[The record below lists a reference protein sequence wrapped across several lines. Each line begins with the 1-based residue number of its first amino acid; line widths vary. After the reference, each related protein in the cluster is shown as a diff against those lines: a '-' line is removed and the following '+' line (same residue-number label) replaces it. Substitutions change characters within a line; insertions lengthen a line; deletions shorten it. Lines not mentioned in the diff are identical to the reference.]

1 MEKRKLL
8 SFFLSALKKIRDYEP
23 FTFSNNRHRK
33 SKQIQTQSL
42 NPSQSLFAVLF
53 VISVTFVTTSCSDND
68 HPGTD
73 RPMEDSTYY
82 ISKSMN
88 IIELQSKLPNE
99 EIKNLSPEDAEKYFG
114 ERVQLSQAE
123 KLIFWNDSLL
133 IVKPGNLS
141 SKYKLSWK
149 KDDLYLYNDITNTWE
164 YCGKRNGESAF
175 ILNTGL
181 YWIKGNNMNG
191 TLSILG
197 QSYSLLSYGEL
208 LEYLGGNSLNAN
220 KQIVWLKMQYVFDQ
234 KPEVKL

>member
-1 MEKRKLL
+1 
-8 SFFLSALKKIRDYEP
+8 
-23 FTFSNNRHRK
+23 
-33 SKQIQTQSL
+33 
-42 NPSQSLFAVLF
+42 
-53 VISVTFVTTSCSDND
+53 
-68 HPGTD
+68 
-73 RPMEDSTYY
+73 
-82 ISKSMN
+82 MN

-99 EIKNLSPEDAEKYFG
+99 EIKNLPPEDAEKYFG
-114 ERVQLSQAE
+114 ERFQLSQAE

-197 QSYSLLSYGEL
+197 QSYSLLSYEEL